1 MNIVQEPIDNNI
13 DANDLWKGI
22 GGHFDSLNQI
32 IHEIVDNSISNFS
45 CNPNLPH
52 HTILIKIDT
61 DKHGKGVKIKIEDTG
76 SGISNI
82 NSAFTLGDKS
92 SQQTPLN
99 EHGFGLKHA
108 LASANPSNNKW
119 SVYTRTQG
127 LVNVKRVK
135 QIHAPFK
142 LNNFNA
148 QIIDFSAD
156 TYPSV
161 LGNIGT
167 GTIIEF
173 TTSVQMYR
181 SLGKYGAKDPL
192 SIALY
197 LKEDLG
203 FIYSGIIKDS
213 IAEIQIIVDSA
224 DKLIVNAIEP
234 WIEKTIHPG
243 EATEVVD
250 LGLLAGLDETGKVQ
264 LNYEFNVIKNREV
277 TKDEEKVV
285 YYHANMKS
293 SGVEIRLNGR
303 MIKNNLLTE
312 IWENVDQHNRFNNF
326 LVRINLVSN
335 NKDSL
340 PSTRSSKNGFRQGD
354 PKLMGLFNWIRKHC
368 PSPYENKNF
377 RDEIHL
383 FEELKNLKLKQK
395 DFIDG
400 ILTVETNFK
409 ILKFSTENIKLDM
422 YVAYSDKTIIYRGK
436 KGVSTAYDL
445 YQLKLYWDACVIDGI
460 IPTQAILLAV
470 EHNTTIKD
478 LVAMNNSLLD
488 ALGHKY
494 KFTLKQWID
503 EGIMYPQIVM

>member
-1 MNIVQEPIDNNI
+1 MNSVQEPINNNI

-32 IHEIVDNSISNFS
+32 IHEIIDNSISNFK

-52 HTILIKIDT
+52 HTILIRIDSDST
-61 DKHGKGVKIKIEDTG
+61 GRNVKIKIEDTG

-108 LASANPSNNKW
+108 LASANPNNNKW
-119 SVYTRTQG
+119 SVYTRTPE
-127 LVNVKRVK
+127 LVAEKRVK

-142 LNNFNA
+142 LNDFNA
-148 QIIDFSAD
+148 QVVDFSHQ
-156 TYPSV
+156 TYPSG
-161 LGNIGT
+161 LENIGT

-173 TTSVQMYR
+173 TTSMQMYR
-181 SLGKYGAKDPL
+181 SLGKYGAKDPF
-192 SIALY
+192 SIGLY

-203 FIYSGIIKDS
+203 FIYSGIIKES
-213 IAEIQIIVDSA
+213 IAEIQIIINSG

-243 EATEVVD
+243 EAREAVD
-250 LGLLAGLDETGKVQ
+250 LGLLAGSESTGIVQ
-264 LNYEFNVIKNREV
+264 LDYEFNVIKNREA
-277 TKDEEKVV
+277 TKDDEKIV
-285 YYHANMKS
+285 YYQANMKS

-326 LVRINLVSN
+326 LVRINLTSN
-335 NKDSL
+335 NKNSL
-340 PSTRSSKNGFRQGD
+340 PATRSSKNGFRQGD
-354 PKLMGLFNWIRKHC
+354 LKLLGLYNWIRKHC
-368 PSPYENKNF
+368 PAPYENKNS
-377 RDEIHL
+377 RDEVHL
-383 FEELKNLKLKQK
+383 FEELKSLKLKQR

-400 ILTVETNFK
+400 ILTVETNYK
-409 ILKFSTENIKLDM
+409 ILKFSPENIKLDM
-422 YVAYSDKTIIYRGK
+422 YVAYNNKVIIYKGK
-436 KGVSTAYDL
+436 KGLSSAFDL
-445 YQLKLYWDACVIDGI
+445 YQLKLYWDACLIDGI

-470 EHNTTIKD
+470 EHNATIKD
-478 LVAMNNSLLD
+478 LVAMNNSLTD
-488 ALGHKY
+488 VLGNNY
-494 KFTLKQWID
+494 KFTLKQWVD
-503 EGIMYPQIVM
+503 EGVIYPQNIL